1 MENLVPLGT
10 GNSRLM
16 KSNIPANTTLAQ
28 LIQMWNNGTFPYD
41 IGPLNSAG
49 ISQQGTPLN
58 KDTLLK
64 DSTAALYGLTNTA
77 VPDDVLNLLSR
88 FQSELGNEYLWGKYE
103 NKYIIDVSPSAVSY
117 GFSDTTY
124 SCQYSSSVSVEN
136 GGEIVLNNPTR
147 MTLRKTNATTL
158 KNKYFICSGLTD
170 SNDVYYCP
178 TAKNGGSSWSASVS
192 YSEVSARFDYSA
204 LIEYLNSPN
213 KDAYPPAVSDGYVY
227 MPLGQLGARTQIA
240 TGSYVGT
247 GTAGQNN
254 PNTISTDFDIKFVAI
269 IENTTQGFRTFAMK
283 DCTYLSVFDQS
294 SIYDNILNWNGK
306 SISWYYQGGSDYY
319 PRQLNSTG
327 TTYTYVAIG

>member
-16 KSNIPANTTLAQ
+16 KSNIPASTTLAQ

-88 FQSELGNEYLWGKYE
+88 FQSGLGNEYLWGKYE
-103 NKYIIDVSPSAVSY
+103 NKYIIDVSTSHVSF
-117 GFSDTTY
+117 GFSDRTY

-136 GGEIVLNNPTR
+136 GGEIVLNNPKR

-158 KNKYFICSGLTD
+158 KNKYFICSGVTD

-178 TAKNGGSSWSASVS
+178 TATNGGSSWSASVS

-227 MPLGQLGARTQIA
+227 MPLGQLGAKTQIA

-247 GTAGQNN
+247 GTYGASN
-254 PNTISTDFDIKFVAI
+254 PTEIYCDFPPKFVVI
-269 IENTTQGFRTFAMK
+269 VTPNDETFG
-283 DCTYLSVFDQS
+283 VFPNPLPVFP
-294 SIYDNILNWNGK
+294 YDNNHDISIIWESNKISLSNASAAVYQFNG
-306 SISWYYQGGSDYY
+306 S
-319 PRQLNSTG
+319 
-327 TTYTYVAIG
+327 TYTYYYAIIG